1 MSQTQRDLLSLT
13 ALLLLLAG
21 VMPSA
26 LAQHDH
32 HHRNAAQATP
42 PSTSTAWSSAATYVG
57 QQNRQI
63 KALSAQEQQDWL
75 EGKGMGLAK
84 AAELNG
90 FPGPMHTLEHADA
103 VSSASTK

>member
-1 MSQTQRDLLSLT
+1 MRRTQRDLLGLT

-32 HHRNAAQATP
+32 HHRNAAHATP
-42 PSTSTAWSSAATYVG
+42 PSMSAAASSAATYAG

-75 EGKGMGLAK
+75 EGKGMSLAK
-84 AAELNG
+84 AAELNR
-90 FPGPMHTLEHADA
+90 FPGPMHALEHADA
-103 VSSASTK
+103 LK

>member
-1 MSQTQRDLLSLT
+1 MSRTQRDLLGLT

-21 VMPSA
+21 DMPSA
-26 LAQHDH
+26 LAEHDH

-42 PSTSTAWSSAATYVG
+42 PSTSAASSSAATYAG

-84 AAELNG
+84 AAELNR
-90 FPGPMHTLEHADA
+90 FPGPMHALEHADA
-103 VSSASTK
+103 LK

>member
-1 MSQTQRDLLSLT
+1 MSRTQRDLLGLT
-13 ALLLLLAG
+13 ALLLLIAG

-42 PSTSTAWSSAATYVG
+42 PSMSAAASSAATYAG

-103 VSSASTK
+103 VK